1 MKGWPAVFTGIVLL
15 WLAAVLEQGLAD
27 RMAVFGVAPN
37 FLLVVL
43 GPMALLSRPSVGG
56 TMGFFAGL
64 IQGALA
70 GANLTHYVISR
81 ALAGF
86 LTSLGNQL
94 EIRLALVVAGLACA
108 ATTFI
113 AQVLLMFLAPPSGS
127 LIAYLFGSLGM
138 ALYNGLLAIPLYSLL
153 RRWFGP
159 TIVLP

>member
-1 MKGWPAVFTGIVLL
+1 MRGWQAVLTGVVLL
-15 WLAAVLEQGLAD
+15 WLAAVLQQGLAE
-27 RMAVFGVAPN
+27 RLAIFGVAPN
-37 FLLVVL
+37 FLLIAL

-81 ALAGF
+81 TLAGF

-94 EIRLALVVAGLACA
+94 DIRLALIVAGLACA

-113 AQVLLMFLAPPSGS
+113 AQLILMFLAPPSGS

-138 ALYNGLLAIPLYSLL
+138 ALYNGILAIPLYSLL

-159 TIVLP
+159 SIALP

>member
-1 MKGWPAVFTGIVLL
+1 MRGWQAVVTGVVLL
-15 WLAAVLEQGLAD
+15 WLAAVLQQGLSERLAI
-27 RMAVFGVAPN
+27 FGVAPN
-37 FLLVVL
+37 FLLIAL

-81 ALAGF
+81 TLAGF

-94 EIRLALVVAGLACA
+94 DIRLALTVAGLACA

-113 AQVLLMFLAPPSGS
+113 AQLILMFLAPPSGS

-138 ALYNGLLAIPLYSLL
+138 ALYNGILAIPLYSLL

-159 TIVLP
+159 SIAMP

>member
-1 MKGWPAVFTGIVLL
+1 MKGWQAAVTGAVLL
-15 WLAAVLEQGLAD
+15 WLAGVLQQGLAE
-27 RMAVFGVAPN
+27 RLAIFGVAPN
-37 FLLVVL
+37 FLLIAL

-81 ALAGF
+81 TLAGF

-94 EIRLALVVAGLACA
+94 DIRLALTVAGLACA

-113 AQVLLMFLAPPSGS
+113 AQLILMFLAPPSGS

-138 ALYNGLLAIPLYSLL
+138 ALYNGVLAIPLYSLL
-153 RRWFGP
+153 RRWFAP
-159 TIVLP
+159 SIAMP

>member
-1 MKGWPAVFTGIVLL
+1 MRGWQAVVTGVVLL
-15 WLAAVLEQGLAD
+15 WLAAVLQQGLAD
-27 RMAVFGVAPN
+27 RLAIFGVAPN
-37 FLLVVL
+37 FLLIAL

-81 ALAGF
+81 TLAGF

-94 EIRLALVVAGLACA
+94 DIRLALTVAGLACA

-113 AQVLLMFLAPPSGS
+113 AQLILMFLAPPSGS

-138 ALYNGLLAIPLYSLL
+138 ALYNGILAIPLYSLL

-159 TIVLP
+159 SIAMP